1 MNKVLQIGKGHEVY
15 QKIKDLKKHYKE
27 GYYVIED
34 ISILDFW
41 YQKNGKV
48 EVMLFCSEL
57 IYKDETKLLLEN
69 LSNVSNEVY
78 EVSKKVYMDLVDK
91 DNAQGIVCL
100 IYKPNLTLDEIDVD
114 KHKFVLVND
123 GIELP
128 GNLGTL
134 VRTCDATNVDLIIN
148 VNERT
153 KFNNNKVIQSSRGM
167 VLFKDLISASYE
179 EVQQKL
185 LELNYDIFLGEP
197 VLGKSYDEYDYKGNV
212 AIVIGNERY
221 GIDPKWYESKH
232 KKVYIPME
240 GLMGSLNVSVAGS
253 ILLFEAL
260 KNRKK

>member
-1 MNKVLQIGKGHEVY
+1 MNKILQIGKGHEVY
-15 QKIKDLKKHYKE
+15 QKLKELKKHYKE

-41 YQKNGKV
+41 YKNNNRI
-48 EVMLFCSEL
+48 EIMLFCNEL
-57 IYKDETKLLLEN
+57 IYKDETKHLLEK
-69 LSNVSNEVY
+69 LIKTSKEVY
-78 EVSKKVYMDLVDK
+78 EISKKVYLDLVDK
-91 DNAQGIVCL
+91 ENAQGIVCL
-100 IYKPNLTLDEIDVD
+100 IFKPNLTINQIDKD
-114 KHKFVLVND
+114 KHKFILVND

-148 VNERT
+148 VNEKT

-185 LELNYDIFLGEP
+185 LELGYDIFLGEP
-197 VLGKSYDEYDYKGNV
+197 ELGKSYDEYDYQGNI

-221 GIDPKWYESKH
+221 GIDSKWYEHKH
-232 KKVYIPME
+232 KKVFIPMK

-260 KNRKK
+260 KNRIK

>member
-1 MNKVLQIGKGHEVY
+1 MC
-15 QKIKDLKKHYKE
+15 
-27 GYYVIED
+27 VILICK
-34 ISILDFW
+34 ISI
-41 YQKNGKV
+41 NV
-48 EVMLFCSEL
+48 
-57 IYKDETKLLLEN
+57 IYFNVLVIFDETKLLLDN
-69 LSNVSNEVY
+69 LFSVSNEVY

-100 IYKPNLTLDEIDVD
+100 IHKPNLTFDEIDVK
-114 KHKFVLVND
+114 KHKFILVND

-167 VLFKDLISASYE
+167 VLFKDLISATYE

-185 LELNYDIFLGEP
+185 LELDYDIFLGEP

-221 GIDPKWYESKH
+221 GIDPRWYESKH
-232 KKVYIPME
+232 KKVFIPME

-260 KNRKK
+260 KNRRK